1 MADQLITCPNCG
13 TKIPLTE
20 AFTHDIEE
28 KLRSQYEAELKKKT
42 EESAATLKAKEK
54 ELQDILVKER
64 SKLKLEAEQTAKES
78 VSMEL
83 IDLEQQIAEKNKQLE
98 KSKSEELELRK
109 KQRELEDKSRDLN
122 LEIERTLDAERNKIR
137 EEAEIKVAEEHRFKE
152 METEKQLDGMRRQIE
167 DLKRKAE
174 LTSQQAQGE
183 VQEIALE
190 ETLRS
195 IYLFDLIE
203 EVGKGV
209 RGADVI
215 QTVRNKYGADCGR
228 ILYESKRTKHFGNDW
243 IEKLKADALLVKADI
258 CVIVT
263 EAMPESIDKIGHIN
277 GIWICRFEDIKGLSL
292 VLRESLVLLQSV
304 AISQSN
310 KGEKMQM
317 LYDYLTSTEFKL
329 QVGSIIEGF
338 TDLQESYIQEKRA
351 MERIWKQREKQL
363 EKVLLNTNH
372 FIGSIQGIAGSS
384 IPELKQI
391 GAADN
396 ILDLGE

>member
-28 KLRSQYEAELKKKT
+28 KLRSQYEAELKRKT
-42 EESAATLKAKEK
+42 EESAEALKAKEK
-54 ELQDILVKER
+54 ELLSTLAKER
-64 SKLKLEAEQTAKES
+64 LKLKSEAEQTAKES
-78 VSMEL
+78 VSVEL
-83 IDLEQQIAEKNKQLE
+83 KDLEQQVAEKNKQLE

-109 KQRELEDKSRDLN
+109 KQRELEDKTRDLN

-137 EEAEIKVAEEHRFKE
+137 EEAEIKVEEEHRFKE

-215 QTVRNKYGADCGR
+215 QTVRNKYGADCGN
-228 ILYESKRTKHFGNDW
+228 ILYERKRTKHFGNDW
-243 IEKLKADALLVKADI
+243 IEKLKADALNAKADI
-258 CVIVT
+258 SIIVT
-263 EAMPESIDKIGHIN
+263 ESMPEGIDKIGKID
-277 GIWICRFEDIKGLSL
+277 GVWICRFEDVRGLSL
-292 VLRESLVLLQSV
+292 VLRESLILLQSV
-304 AISQSN
+304 IISQSN

-317 LYDYLTSTEFKL
+317 LYDFLTGNEFKMQLESIVDGFKGL
-329 QVGSIIEGF
+329 Q
-338 TDLQESYIQEKRA
+338 DSYQDEKLK
-351 MERIWKQREKQL
+351 MQKIWKEREKQL
-363 EKVLLNTNH
+363 EKVLLNTVH
-372 FIGSIQGIAGSS
+372 FYGSIKGIAGNS
-384 IPELKQI
+384 IPQI
-391 GAADN
+391 NLLDGSDK
-396 ILDLGE
+396 ILSE